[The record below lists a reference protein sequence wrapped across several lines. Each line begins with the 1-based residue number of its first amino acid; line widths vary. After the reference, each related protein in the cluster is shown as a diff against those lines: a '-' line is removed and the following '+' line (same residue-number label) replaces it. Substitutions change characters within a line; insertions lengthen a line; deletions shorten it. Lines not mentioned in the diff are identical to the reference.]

1 MSSVLIVS
9 NPDAELRHVVTSLV
23 DDGYD
28 AQGPMEP
35 LDALRWCS
43 KHPPAALLVDV
54 ELRDLSAAEF
64 CGLVR
69 GRIASARLPILLFGG
84 PAAAPI
90 APPAAGADAYVSAA
104 DVQTLHHRLQAL
116 VGRAAAPDDENVL
129 VKYYEGRHLT
139 ARFDRVEVVVDGVRV
154 DLARR
159 ELALL
164 QFLVTHVN
172 CVLARSDITA
182 QVWRDRNAHA
192 SRTID
197 THIRRLRVKLRGA
210 GRQIQ
215 TVPRLGY
222 RFSEDERVDRSV

>member
-1 MSSVLIVS
+1 VSSVVIVA
-9 NPDAELRHVVTSLV
+9 NADAELRQVVSSLLH
-23 DDGYD
+23 DGYD
-28 AQGPMEP
+28 AQGPMGP

-43 KHPPAALLVDV
+43 AHRPAALLVDV

-64 CGLVR
+64 CGVVR
-69 GRIASARLPILLFGG
+69 GRPAGARIPILLFGG
-84 PAAAPI
+84 PAAAPM
-90 APPAAGADAYVSAA
+90 APEAAGADAYVSAA
-104 DVQTLHHRLQAL
+104 DVLTLHHRLQTL
-116 VGRAAAPDDENVL
+116 VGRAGVSDEDVL
-129 VKYYEGRHLT
+129 VRHYEGRHLR

-164 QFLVTHVN
+164 QFLVTHPN
-172 CVLARSDITA
+172 RVLARSDITA
-182 QVWRDRNAHA
+182 QVWRNRYDKA

-222 RFSEDERVDRSV
+222 RFSED

>member
-1 MSSVLIVS
+1 VSSVVIVA
-9 NPDAELRHVVTSLV
+9 NPDAELRQVVASLV
-23 DDGYD
+23 RDGFD
-28 AQGPMEP
+28 AQGPMGP

-43 KHPPAALLVDV
+43 TQRPAALLVDV
-54 ELRDLSAAEF
+54 ELRDLSAVEF
-64 CGLVR
+64 CGVVR
-69 GRIASARLPILLFGG
+69 GRPASPRIPILLLGG

-90 APPAAGADAYVSAA
+90 GAAVAGADAYVSAM
-104 DVQTLHHRLQAL
+104 DVQTLQHRLQTL
-116 VGRAAAPDDENVL
+116 IGRAGGSDEDVL
-129 VKYYEGRHLT
+129 VKYYEGRHLK

-164 QFLVTHVN
+164 QFLVTHAN
-172 CVLARSDITA
+172 RVLARRDIIA
-182 QVWRDRNAHA
+182 QVWGDRSDNA

-222 RFSEDERVDRSV
+222 RFSED